1 MRTRDWVCLAVDGA
15 TLTTFSYPQGPASIM
30 EEGGGG
36 GRGRG
41 RKGEGEEGEG
51 GGRGRGRRREFKSQG
66 MERSAAEFC
75 LLLDRTWP

>member
-1 MRTRDWVCLAVDGA
+1 
-15 TLTTFSYPQGPASIM
+15 M